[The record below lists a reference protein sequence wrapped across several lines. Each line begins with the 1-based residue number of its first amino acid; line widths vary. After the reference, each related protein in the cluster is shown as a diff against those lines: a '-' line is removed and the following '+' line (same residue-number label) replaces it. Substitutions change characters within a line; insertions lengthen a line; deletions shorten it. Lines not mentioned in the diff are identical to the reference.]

1 MSDIEFEK
9 YLKDDEHILWSHIPE
24 KGDRK
29 IQPFPLICGIIILA
43 AAIINFIVETGDAR
57 YYGSSIIGIVAMMF
71 MSNCIE
77 RKDTYVVTDKRV
89 MAFRGRRYHAMPL
102 EWIRFTCSFEMN
114 NDGIG
119 MVEVGRHLSDKNG
132 IVFRN
137 IKDPGYVERIIR
149 ENAKLHE

>member
-1 MSDIEFEK
+1 MAGSIAAG
-9 YLKDDEHILWSHIPE
+9 L
-24 KGDRK
+24 RA
-29 IQPFPLICGIIILA
+29 LITSAG
-43 AAIINFIVETGDAR
+43 
-57 YYGSSIIGIVAMMF
+57 
-71 MSNCIE
+71 
-77 RKDTYVVTDKRV
+77 
-89 MAFRGRRYHAMPL
+89 MPL